1 MKHYLLTGMLA
12 VAMFSDCS
20 NDYEG
25 RDWTGVRMSLSG
37 VIGSGAGTRVA
48 VDGEGNAWE
57 AGDAIGVSTSGNGI
71 DYTNHKYSTANGD
84 GNFATEAGDIYLLSA
99 GEVGLT
105 AYYPYKEDEKL
116 SGGVF
121 NFSISDD
128 EGNYVAQDFLFASSK
143 VTRGESTTTQNVNL
157 TFNQMMNRLKL
168 SLSGHEDIQVT
179 YTAQNII
186 TDGTFNTTTGAIEN
200 STAKGDVT
208 FAGTGTAAY
217 LIFPPQDSQNVN
229 LNIKIGEKYYTAT
242 IPTLASE
249 TGTGGVTLN
258 YTLTI
263 KEEQVTVTL
272 NGITVN
278 GWNTQEGGNIEAG
291 EKESTTNG
299 TDNGGTWGGG
309 TNIDMSE
316 K

>member
-1 MKHYLLTGMLA
+1 MLA
-12 VAMFSDCS
+12 VAMFSGCS

-25 RDWTGVRMSLSG
+25 RDWAGVRMSLSG
-37 VIGSGAGTRVA
+37 VISNGTGTRVA
-48 VDGEGNAWE
+48 TDGEGNTWE
-57 AGDAIGVSTSGNGI
+57 AGDAIGVSTSGNGT
-71 DYTNHKYSTANGD
+71 DYANHKYSTVNGD
-84 GNFATEAGDIYLLSA
+84 GNFATDAGDIYLLSA

-128 EGNYVAQDFLFASSK
+128 IGNYVANDFLFASGK
-143 VTRGESTTTQNVNL
+143 VTRGESNKTQSVSL
-157 TFNQMMNRLKL
+157 AFDHMMNRLKL
-168 SLSGHEDIQVT
+168 TLSGFENTQVT

-186 TDGTFNTTTGAIEN
+186 TDGAFNTTTGVIEN
-200 STAKGDVT
+200 STAKGNVT
-208 FAGTGTAAY
+208 FAGTGAAAY
-217 LIFPPQDSQNVN
+217 LIFPPQDTQNVN
-229 LNIKIGEKYYTAT
+229 LNIKIGDKYYTAT
-242 IPTLASE
+242 IPTLAST
-249 TGTGGVTLN
+249 TGAGGVTLN

-272 NGITVN
+272 SGITVN
-278 GWNTQEGGNIEAG
+278 GWGTQEGGNIEAG

-299 TDNGGTWGGG
+299 TANGGTWGGG
-309 TNIDMSE
+309 TNISMSE